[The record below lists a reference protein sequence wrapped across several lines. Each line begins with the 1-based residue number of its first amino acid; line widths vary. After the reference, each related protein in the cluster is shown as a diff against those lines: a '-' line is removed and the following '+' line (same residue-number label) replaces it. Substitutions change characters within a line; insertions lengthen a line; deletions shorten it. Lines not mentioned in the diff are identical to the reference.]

1 MGLEAN
7 TSKSPFL
14 NNIYAIFGKYE
25 ENTDVEAVSI
35 FKVPH
40 SLCSTKPETYIPH
53 EVGLGPY
60 HHLRSEL
67 QHRQMYKL
75 VEAKRIL
82 KRFNTVGFEKLVD
95 LLQEN
100 VVPSV
105 RALYNTYLDMEDEDL
120 ACIMAIDGLF
130 LLQLLCLY
138 GKDVLSHFTFFRDL
152 ASSGAWRLAKDST
165 LRDAMTLEN
174 QIPMLVMKVVLIV
187 ECTRLARP
195 NNDLEIYVVM
205 HEIFPR
211 ILLEFCKTISPLSVW
226 KHYPRLKILRHHHL
240 LDLLYH
246 LIILKDLSG
255 NNSNEEQVQEAQF
268 IKDTSEKVKNA
279 LIPKQH
285 KEEDEMGFSLAQSE
299 ILSLLAPVTRKMLSA
314 PLDDL
319 GSKMGKFFQV
329 VESLSGLPF
338 QRLISSIL
346 DLATREAQEDV
357 LVPRASKLY
366 KARVIF
372 CEDNHFT
379 NINFNSKTKSLHL
392 PVIRLNV
399 NSEII
404 IRNLVVYETMIK
416 SESKSHL
423 LTRYLELMSGLI
435 QTSEDVKVLTDYG
448 IIKKSGSIDDEE
460 IAKMFNEMG
469 KPINLTNPLKGIY
482 DEQDPLEK
490 AIKDVKSYYDDS
502 WKVSA
507 GKFIKK
513 WGRRAWKLIKFLAV
527 LVIFLL
533 FAAQSVCTVYDCS
546 ASNHLKYTP
555 RLQGISLGRKLNW
568 I

>member
-1 MGLEAN
+1 
-7 TSKSPFL
+7 
-14 NNIYAIFGKYE
+14 
-25 ENTDVEAVSI
+25 
-35 FKVPH
+35 
-40 SLCSTKPETYIPH
+40 
-53 EVGLGPY
+53 
-60 HHLRSEL
+60 
-67 QHRQMYKL
+67 
-75 VEAKRIL
+75 
-82 KRFNTVGFEKLVD
+82 
-95 LLQEN
+95 
-100 VVPSV
+100 
-105 RALYNTYLDMEDEDL
+105 
-120 ACIMAIDGLF
+120 
-130 LLQLLCLY
+130 
-138 GKDVLSHFTFFRDL
+138 
-152 ASSGAWRLAKDST
+152 
-165 LRDAMTLEN
+165 
-174 QIPMLVMKVVLIV
+174 
-187 ECTRLARP
+187 
-195 NNDLEIYVVM
+195 
-205 HEIFPR
+205 
-211 ILLEFCKTISPLSVW
+211 
-226 KHYPRLKILRHHHL
+226 
-240 LDLLYH
+240 
-246 LIILKDLSG
+246 
-255 NNSNEEQVQEAQF
+255 
-268 IKDTSEKVKNA
+268 
-279 LIPKQH
+279 
-285 KEEDEMGFSLAQSE
+285 
-299 ILSLLAPVTRKMLSA
+299 MLSA
-314 PLDDL
+314 HLDDL
-319 GSKMGKFFQV
+319 GSKIGKFFQV
-329 VESLSGLPF
+329 VESLFGLPF

-357 LVPRASKLY
+357 LVPRASKLC

-404 IRNLVVYETMIK
+404 IRNLVVYETIIK

-423 LTRYLELMSGLI
+423 FTRYLELMSGLI
-435 QTSEDVKVLTDYG
+435 QTSEDVKVLTDHG

-546 ASNHLKYTP
+546 ASNHLKYTS
-555 RLQGISLGRKLNW
+555 RLQGISLGRKLN
-568 I
+568 